1 MTQSVDILEQLVGP
15 EWKNVPFPMSQLRNA
30 GGADL
35 IEHKRPGK
43 NKYHVESTGT
53 NNLVIATTIPFR
65 NNIVPGPSEKWSGR
79 KPYPELFRAFL
90 DACEEGTTGPLIHPE
105 LGRIYCKARH
115 WDWTYDPNRRD
126 GVDFE
131 VEWIESPLEL
141 DKPPTFEPSPV
152 ASAIALAEQLDEQL
166 VELQPPPPE
175 LLEDP
180 VSFSDLFRSLQAFP
194 DTFTL
199 MSKKIGG
206 VFHRVAAKLD
216 RLEQAMKRF
225 IDTRWWPILDGMEH
239 LRAVTFDLERK
250 FGSNA
255 RPIRE
260 FLVRVPST
268 MATLAQLL
276 QQDMDE
282 MIRLNRNYMDKPVV
296 PRGARVKYY
305 LQAT

>member
-1 MTQSVDILEQLVGP
+1 
-15 EWKNVPFPMSQLRNA
+15 
-30 GGADL
+30 
-35 IEHKRPGK
+35 
-43 NKYHVESTGT
+43 
-53 NNLVIATTIPFR
+53 
-65 NNIVPGPSEKWSGR
+65 
-79 KPYPELFRAFL
+79 
-90 DACEEGTTGPLIHPE
+90 
-105 LGRIYCKARH
+105 
-115 WDWTYDPNRRD
+115 
-126 GVDFE
+126 
-131 VEWIESPLEL
+131 
-141 DKPPTFEPSPV
+141 
-152 ASAIALAEQLDEQL
+152 
-166 VELQPPPPE
+166 
-175 LLEDP
+175 
-180 VSFSDLFRSLQAFP
+180 
-194 DTFTL
+194 